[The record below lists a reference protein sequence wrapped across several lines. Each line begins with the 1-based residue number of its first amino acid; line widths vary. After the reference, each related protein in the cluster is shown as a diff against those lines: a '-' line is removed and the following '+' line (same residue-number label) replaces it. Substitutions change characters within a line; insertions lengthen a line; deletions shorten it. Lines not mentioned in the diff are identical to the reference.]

1 VFVVSPFVVIAA
13 KVGFDAV
20 NEKLEYASRALGRTK
35 IETFWKITLPLSMRG
50 IIAGMMLA
58 FARAMGE
65 FGATIMMAYYPRTM
79 PTQIWVSF
87 ITGGIEKAFPMAIV
101 LLGSSVIVILLIS
114 LLGQE
119 VRGSYAPY

>member
-1 VFVVSPFVVIAA
+1 
-13 KVGFDAV
+13 
-20 NEKLEYASRALGRTK
+20 LGRTK
-35 IETFWKITLPLSMRG
+35 IETFWRVTLPLSMRG
-50 IIAGMMLA
+50 IIAGIMLA

-87 ITGGIEKAFPMAIV
+87 ITGGIEEAFPVAIV
-101 LLGSSVIVILLIS
+101 LLVSSIIVILLIS
-114 LLGQE
+114 VLGQE